1 MMYIVVPTKLM
12 GLPYKPLQITDSRE
26 NNTDLLALMKI
37 VLSPE

>member
-12 GLPYKPLQITDSRE
+12 GLPYKRLQRTDNRE

-37 VLSPE
+37 VLSSE